1 MKEKIIND
9 ILSQEGYSSSSAFLK
24 DALRCVALAKIE
36 QYRAESEF
44 FEKKWDESRR
54 VPAASKG

>member
-1 MKEKIIND
+1 MKEKIIDD
-9 ILSQEGYSSSSAFLK
+9 ILSQEGYSSSSAFLR

-44 FEKKWDESRR
+44 FEKNM
-54 VPAASKG
+54 G